1 MLYLE
6 FFFFFVSFFS
16 CLDIIQGWA
25 CRLFLPNRTK
35 IAQFILVRLTS
46 ENRTFSSL
54 RLNSLCSV
62 RLKAQTDWFMEI
74 SIEKDKEKP
83 KLLTRLK
90 LSRAAAIAAGAAA
103 QEQPQPLLSLSL
115 SLTATITLDSLRL
128 RAPSQPSCR
137 RLQPCSASISSR
149 QTADVIMIQLQV
161 SQPSVLAYVRFLSSG
176 YVIG

>member
-1 MLYLE
+1 MSYLERENDYRLMLYLE
-6 FFFFFVSFFS
+6 FFFF
-16 CLDIIQGWA
+16 CK
-25 CRLFLPNRTK
+25 LFLLFGHYLGLGMRFIFTELN
-35 IAQFILVRLTS
+35 QNCSVILVRLTS

-54 RLNSLCSV
+54 WPNSLCSV

-115 SLTATITLDSLRL
+115 SHGHDNSRLSPSPGTILANSREIAALF
-128 RAPSQPSCR
+128 
-137 RLQPCSASISSR
+137 SI
-149 QTADVIMIQLQV
+149 D
-161 SQPSVLAYVRFLSSG
+161 
-176 YVIG
+176 